1 MQKLIEQ
8 AEAEG
13 VGVAWHDFGGDTLGL
28 YVYDDIPMIG
38 IDKSIKDNLFLSR
51 CVLAEELG
59 HHFTSV
65 GRSIY
70 YCRSLR
76 NINVCKSEHK
86 ALRWAAW
93 YLIPRGSIKLAL
105 LDGADT
111 VKKMAHYFRVTEEM
125 IWFRLRIREKLSD
138 QAIVN

>member
-1 MQKLIEQ
+1 MQELLEC
-8 AEAEG
+8 AESEG
-13 VGVAWHDFGGDTLGL
+13 VGVAWHDFGGDPLGV
-28 YVYDDIPMIG
+28 YVYDVIPMIG
-38 IDKSIKDNLFLSR
+38 IDASIRENIAISR

-65 GRSIY
+65 GRAIY

-76 NINVCKSEHK
+76 NINICKSEHK

-93 YLIPRGSIKLAL
+93 HLMPRGSLKKAM

-111 VKKMAHYFRVTEEM
+111 TKKLADYFRVTEEM
-125 IWFRLRIREKLSD
+125 VWFRLKLRESVAN
-138 QAIVN
+138 QP